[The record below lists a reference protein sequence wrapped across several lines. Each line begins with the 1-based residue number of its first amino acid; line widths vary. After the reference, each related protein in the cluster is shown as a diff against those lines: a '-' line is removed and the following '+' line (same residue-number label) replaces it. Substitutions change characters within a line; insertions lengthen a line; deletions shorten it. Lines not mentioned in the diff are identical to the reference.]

1 MVKTATRVYL
11 GKQGQFPGWWVV
23 GGCFTV
29 LFFGSA
35 LGFYGMGVYLNAYS
49 KQYNWE
55 ISSLSI
61 ATTFFFLIGGLWN
74 VVVARLMAKFDVR
87 YLIYGGAVLGS
98 VSLYM
103 LGHVTEKWHL
113 FVVYAVFAI
122 AWSSSG
128 LTAATT
134 VVTRWFHTKRAS
146 AIAAASSGLSVGGI
160 ILTPV
165 IKRLIDA
172 REMSGSSW
180 ILALIWLFGMS
191 IPAFL
196 LIRPDPLSLN
206 WMPDGEPK
214 PANHVSN
221 LPGISMADAVR
232 TKFFWT
238 VTIGYIL
245 IMGAQVGAI
254 QQIVKLVEERTTP
267 GTAALA
273 TSVLSGA
280 SVVFR
285 LLGGRIIPKFPLA
298 KFMVFIAVVQ
308 GCAIILIGQMN
319 QTLFLMLSIGL
330 FGAMVGNVLM
340 MQSLLI
346 AQRFGVRDY
355 ARISA
360 RSGLVS
366 LTGTAIGP
374 ILIGTIRDATDG
386 YAIPYLVAGI
396 ISLIGA
402 GIMMFS
408 GPAEVDE
415 SESHLAQEPDA
426 LHR

>member
-1 MVKTATRVYL
+1 
-11 GKQGQFPGWWVV
+11 
-23 GGCFTV
+23 
-29 LFFGSA
+29 
-35 LGFYGMGVYLNAYS
+35 
-49 KQYNWE
+49 
-55 ISSLSI
+55 
-61 ATTFFFLIGGLWN
+61 
-74 VVVARLMAKFDVR
+74 
-87 YLIYGGAVLGS
+87 
-98 VSLYM
+98 
-103 LGHVTEKWHL
+103 
-113 FVVYAVFAI
+113 
-122 AWSSSG
+122 
-128 LTAATT
+128 
-134 VVTRWFHTKRAS
+134 
-146 AIAAASSGLSVGGI
+146 
-160 ILTPV
+160 
-165 IKRLIDA
+165 
-172 REMSGSSW
+172 
-180 ILALIWLFGMS
+180 
-191 IPAFL
+191 
-196 LIRPDPLSLN
+196 
-206 WMPDGEPK
+206 
-214 PANHVSN
+214 
-221 LPGISMADAVR
+221 
-232 TKFFWT
+232 
-238 VTIGYIL
+238 
-245 IMGAQVGAI
+245 VGAI

-298 KFMVFIAVVQ
+298 KLMVFIAVVQ

-319 QTLFLMLSIGL
+319 QALFLMLSIGL

-402 GIMMFS
+402 GIMIFS

>member
-1 MVKTATRVYL
+1 MPTAETRVYFAKT
-11 GKQGQFPGWWVV
+11 GKFPGWWVV
-23 GGCFTV
+23 AGCFAI
-29 LFFGSA
+29 LFFGSS
-35 LGFYGMGVYLNAYS
+35 LGFYGMGVYLNAFS
-49 KQYNWE
+49 KEFGWK
-55 ISSLSI
+55 ISSLSV

-74 VVVARLMAKFDVR
+74 VVVARLIAKFDVR
-87 YLIYGGAVLGS
+87 YLMYGGAVLGAM
-98 VSLYM
+98 SLYM
-103 LGHVTEKWHL
+103 LGHVSEKWHL

-134 VVTRWFHTKRAS
+134 VVTRWFHVGRAS

-160 ILTPV
+160 VLTPIV
-165 IKRLIDA
+165 KKLIDA
-172 REMSGSSW
+172 QQISGASIW
-180 ILALIWLFGMS
+180 LALIWLFGMS
-191 IPAFL
+191 VPAYLF
-196 LIRPDPLSLN
+196 IRPDPLALN

-214 PANHVSN
+214 PLDHVSD
-221 LPGISMADAVR
+221 LPGTPMAIAIR
-232 TKFFWT
+232 TRFFWI
-238 VTIGYIL
+238 VTMGYVL
-245 IMGAQVGAI
+245 VMGAQVGAI

-285 LLGGRIIPKFPLA
+285 LVGGRIIPKFPLA
-298 KFMVFIAVVQ
+298 KFMVFIAAVQ
-308 GCAIILIGQMN
+308 GTAIILIGQMEN
-319 QTLFLMLSIGL
+319 TILLFVSIGL

-346 AQRFGVRDY
+346 AQRFGVKDY

-374 ILIGTIRDATDG
+374 ILIGTIRDSAGNYTV
-386 YAIPYLVAGI
+386 PYLVAGA
-396 ISLIGA
+396 ISLVGA
-402 GIMMFS
+402 ALFTLS
-408 GPAEVDE
+408 GPAEATD
-415 SESHLAQEPDA
+415 
-426 LHR
+426 

>member
-1 MVKTATRVYL
+1 MAMAETRVYVAKS
-11 GKQGQFPGWWVV
+11 GKFPGWWVV
-23 GGCFTV
+23 GGCFAI
-29 LFFGSA
+29 LFFGSS
-35 LGFYGMGVYLNAYS
+35 LGFYGMGVYLNAFS
-49 KQYNWE
+49 KEFGWK

-74 VVVARLMAKFDVR
+74 MVVARVMARYDVR
-87 YLIYGGAVLGS
+87 YLIYAGAIVGAG
-98 VSLYM
+98 SLYM
-103 LGHVTEKWHL
+103 LGHVTQKWHL
-113 FVVYAVFAI
+113 FAVYAVFAI

-134 VVTRWFHTKRAS
+134 VVTRWFHVGRAS

-160 ILTPV
+160 LLTPFV
-165 IKRLIDA
+165 KKLIDA
-172 REMSGSSW
+172 QHVSGAS
-180 ILALIWLFGMS
+180 IYLALIWLFGMS

-196 LIRPDPLSLN
+196 LIRPDPLALN
-206 WMPDGEPK
+206 WMPDGQPK
-214 PANHVSN
+214 PENHIVD
-221 LPGISMADAVR
+221 LPGVPMAEAIR
-232 TKFFWT
+232 TKFFWV
-238 VTIGYIL
+238 VTIGYVL
-245 IMGAQVGAI
+245 VMGSQVGAI

-298 KFMVFIAVVQ
+298 KFMVFIAAVQ
-308 GCAIILIGQMN
+308 GSAIVLIGQMEN
-319 QTLFLMLSIGL
+319 TILLVIAIGL

-340 MQSLLI
+340 MQSLLL
-346 AQRFGVRDY
+346 AQRFGVKDY

-374 ILIGTIRDATDG
+374 ILIGSIRDASGNYTM
-386 YAIPYLVAGI
+386 PYLVAGC
-396 ISLIGA
+396 ISLVGA
-402 GIMMFS
+402 LLFTTS
-408 GPAEVDE
+408 GPAEVED
-415 SESHLAQEPDA
+415 
-426 LHR
+426 

>member
-1 MVKTATRVYL
+1 MTTTTNRVYL
-11 GKQGQFPGWWVV
+11 ARQGTFPGWWVV
-23 GGCFTV
+23 GGCFAI
-29 LFFGSA
+29 LFFGSS
-35 LGFYGMGVYLNAYS
+35 LGFYGMGVYLNAFS
-49 KQYNWE
+49 KEFGWN
-55 ISSLSI
+55 ISSLSV

-74 VVVARLMAKFDVR
+74 VVVARLITKFDVR
-87 YLIYGGAVLGS
+87 YLMYGGAVVGAG
-98 VSLYM
+98 SLYM
-103 LGHVTEKWHL
+103 MGHVSQKWHL

-134 VVTRWFHTKRAS
+134 VVTRWSHVKRAS

-160 ILTPV
+160 LLTPF
-165 IKRLIDA
+165 IKKLIDDQQ
-172 REMSGSSW
+172 MSGASIW
-180 ILALIWLFGMS
+180 LALIWLFGMS
-191 IPAFL
+191 VPAYL
-196 LIRPDPLSLN
+196 LIRPDPLALN

-214 PANHVSN
+214 PENHVED
-221 LPGISMADAVR
+221 LPGVPMAIAVR
-232 TKFFWT
+232 TKFFWI

-245 IMGAQVGAI
+245 VMGSQVGAI
-254 QQIVKLVEERTTP
+254 QQIVKLVEERTTA

-285 LLGGRIIPKFPLA
+285 LVGGKIIPKFPLA
-298 KFMVFIAVVQ
+298 KFMVFIAAVQ
-308 GCAIILIGQMN
+308 GSAIILIGQMEN
-319 QTLFLMLSIGL
+319 TILLFVSIGL

-346 AQRFGVRDY
+346 AQRFGVKDY

-374 ILIGTIRDATDG
+374 ILIGSIRDASGNYTL
-386 YAIPYLVAGI
+386 PYLVAGC
-396 ISLIGA
+396 ISLCGA
-402 GIMMFS
+402 LLFTLS
-408 GPAEVDE
+408 GPAEVED
-415 SESHLAQEPDA
+415 
-426 LHR
+426 

>member
-1 MVKTATRVYL
+1 MSKTATRVYL
-11 GKQGQFPGWWVV
+11 GKQGDFPGWWVV

-35 LGFYGMGVYLNAYS
+35 LGFYGMSVYLNAFS
-49 KQYNWE
+49 KEFGWK

-61 ATTFFFLIGGLWN
+61 ATTFFFLVGGIWN
-74 VVVARLMAKFDVR
+74 VVVARLIAKFDVR

-98 VSLYM
+98 IALYS

-113 FVVYAVFAI
+113 FVVYGVFAI

-128 LTAATT
+128 LTTATT
-134 VVTRWFHTKRAS
+134 VVTRWFHRKRAS
-146 AIAAASSGLSVGGI
+146 GIAAASSGLSVGGI
-160 ILTPV
+160 ILTPI
-165 IKRLIDA
+165 IKKLIDA
-172 REMSGSSW
+172 REISGASPY
-180 ILALIWLFGMS
+180 LALIWLVGMS
-191 IPAFL
+191 VPAFL
-196 LIRPDPLSLN
+196 LIRPDPLVLN

-214 PANHVSN
+214 PENHVAV
-221 LPGISMADAVR
+221 LPGVPMAEAVR
-232 TKFFWT
+232 TRFFWV

-245 IMGAQVGAI
+245 VMGSQVGAI

-285 LLGGRIIPKFPLA
+285 LIGGRIIPKFPLA
-298 KFMVFIAVVQ
+298 RFMVFIAVVQ

-319 QTLFLMLSIGL
+319 QTIPLMLSIGL

-340 MQSLLI
+340 MQSLLL
-346 AQRFGVRDY
+346 AQRFGVKDY
-355 ARISA
+355 PRISA

-374 ILIGTIRDATDG
+374 ILIGAIRDSTNG
-386 YAIPYLVAGI
+386 YKVPYLVAGC
-396 ISLIGA
+396 ISLVGA
-402 GIMMFS
+402 SLFTLS
-408 GPAEVDE
+408 GPAEV
-415 SESHLAQEPDA
+415 PD
-426 LHR
+426 